1 MDQKPIKTPHPP
13 VNLRIKF
20 RSESLPQFIER
31 YATDV
36 SRGGIFIR
44 TREPLAVGTQL
55 KLDFQYQGG
64 APLMAGDG
72 TVVWVREFDPSRAN
86 VPPGMGVRFDKL
98 APDSQVVLEQ
108 ILVEKAAREGGHGG
122 AGSGRPGPSASLSAS
137 LSEGPA
143 GARRTAGAMATA
155 APPAAAPAPA
165 PVPPPAPALP
175 SAAPA
180 SPTGAPAG
188 RPGPPQAAGFAE
200 GRAPAEADEPT
211 VRRSVLPIPA
221 LASQPSPPRAVASPV
236 APVTPSPAERPIWT
250 RSIVP
255 AEAGSGELDELDEEP
270 TQIAIGLPSFLN
282 AGGDEESAAPRL
294 PGMAVGRP
302 STGEPPSKPVTPGLV
317 EAADDAATTMATH
330 TATTAA
336 DKSVTGPPARG
347 SQAAAE
353 AIAVE
358 VAGPESS
365 ESTTESGIPSQRG
378 ALDAGLR
385 AGEGQ
390 DQGGGGGVTARPIDD
405 DSSSATTTTPVH
417 TADLLEP
424 SLSALFAPK
433 GPSSAPPA
441 GAPKTGGAGGAGEA
455 TQSLSLDD
463 LQAQPPGESGAPSPG
478 AEGTATGTPGTPA
491 RPGREGSHVA
501 ASAPRGSPA
510 EAPPP
515 PSAAHARERRL
526 PAPLILGTVI
536 VLAASGF
543 FLVRFFRSQ
552 ATESLSGIQQPG
564 ATMEGAGPPPP
575 GPGAAEPAAAQP
587 PPQPQQPPAGEPPV
601 PTAEPTPAAA
611 AAVPSAAGADAARG
625 PAREAAPAPAPST
638 LAAPAG
644 AAAGTG
650 TGPGTETTDGKRGQQ
665 GTGTVPT
672 TPEAGP
678 GPPDANRGAAN
689 PSADVKP
696 GRAGGPKHKPVH
708 LARSIEPKGNA
719 GTGAAHSGAGAPA
732 SEDAAS
738 ESPAA
743 ASKPTAATSYE
754 LKISSKPA
762 GGEVSLDGNPVGK
775 TPLSVP
781 VGDLTSPHFVT
792 IRKEGFELFEEQV
805 KPSSAWVKVRVGKG
819 GGGASTVQQLK
830 LSPKL
835 KPLSGTVGGP
845 TPEADGPAGEAA
857 PKVDKVDRVDKSE
870 KVEKAEKVD
879 DDTLPLKEPVAPAAG
894 AQ

>member
-1 MDQKPIKTPHPP
+1 MDQKPIKSPHPP

-64 APLMAGDG
+64 SPLMAGDG

-98 APDSQVVLEQ
+98 APESQVVLEQ
-108 ILVEKAAREGGHGG
+108 ILVEKAAREAGHGG
-122 AGSGRPGPSASLSAS
+122 ASGGRASPSASLSAS

-143 GARRTAGAMATA
+143 GARRTAGAMATVS
-155 APPAAAPAPA
+155 PPAPSPSPSPTPALAAPAPPA
-165 PVPPPAPALP
+165 PPAPAT
-175 SAAPA
+175 PA
-180 SPTGAPAG
+180 SPARPA
-188 RPGPPQAAGFAE
+188 PPQAAGFTE
-200 GRAPAEADEPT
+200 GRARAEADEPT

-221 LASQPSPPRAVASPV
+221 LASPPSSPSSPFSPSPRAVASPV
-236 APVTPSPAERPIWT
+236 APVTPSTAERPSWAPSVAPT
-250 RSIVP
+250 
-255 AEAGSGELDELDEEP
+255 EAGTGEPDELDEEP
-270 TQIAIGLPSFLN
+270 TQIAIGLPSFLS
-282 AGGDEESAAPRL
+282 AGGDADESAAPRL
-294 PGMAVGRP
+294 PGMAVSRP
-302 STGEPPSKPVTPGLV
+302 PGGGEPPSRPVTP
-317 EAADDAATTMATH
+317 ADDAAMIKAAH

-336 DKSVTGPPARG
+336 DTGVPGATARG
-347 SQAAAE
+347 GHAPSE

-365 ESTTESGIPSQRG
+365 ESTTETGIPSQRV
-378 ALDAGLR
+378 ALDAPPRGSDGD
-385 AGEGQ
+385 GESGS
-390 DQGGGGGVTARPIDD
+390 VAARPIAD

-433 GPSSAPPA
+433 APS
-441 GAPKTGGAGGAGEA
+441 GAPTGTPRAGGAGEA

-463 LQAQPPGESGAPSPG
+463 LQAVPPGASDAPSPS
-478 AEGTATGTPGTPA
+478 AERTETPG
-491 RPGREGSHVA
+491 RPGREGSQVL
-501 ASAPRGSPA
+501 ASPARGGLA

-515 PSAAHARERRL
+515 PSGAHARERRL

-552 ATESLSGIQQPG
+552 ATESLPAIQQPG
-564 ATMEGAGPPPP
+564 ATMEAAGTPAP
-575 GPGAAEPAAAQP
+575 GPRTAEPAPAQP
-587 PPQPQQPPAGEPPV
+587 QPPAAGEPPV
-601 PTAEPTPAAA
+601 PTAEPTPVAAA
-611 AAVPSAAGADAARG
+611 AAAAPSSPGGDAGGG
-625 PAREAAPAPAPST
+625 PAHEAAPAPAPAPST
-638 LAAPAG
+638 VAAPAG
-644 AAAGTG
+644 AAAGAVTG
-650 TGPGTETTDGKRGQQ
+650 TDGTHGQ
-665 GTGTVPT
+665 GTGTLPT

-678 GPPDANRGAAN
+678 APPDANRGAAG
-689 PSADVKP
+689 PPADVKP
-696 GRAGGPKHKPVH
+696 GRAGGPKHRPMH
-708 LARSIEPKGNA
+708 LARSLDPKGNA
-719 GTGAAHSGAGAPA
+719 ATGAAHPGAGAPA
-732 SEDAAS
+732 SDEAAT

-743 ASKPTAATSYE
+743 ASTTKATASTGYE

-775 TPLSVP
+775 TPLSVA
-781 VGDLTSPHFVT
+781 VSDLASPHFVT

-805 KPSSAWVKVRVGKG
+805 KSSSAWVKVKVGKG

-857 PKVDKVDRVDKSE
+857 PKVDKLDRADRSDKAD
-870 KVEKAEKVD
+870 KLDKPDKVD